1 MAAIVV
7 AACGVPVV
15 KHGNR
20 AASSLSGG
28 ADTLEALGVR
38 IDLGP
43 DEVAR
48 CVAEVG
54 IGFCFAP
61 MFHPSYRYAGAARRE
76 IGVPTVFNLLGPLT
90 NPAGPRAGLIGCAFG
105 DLAEVMAGVFA
116 ARRCSVLVVHGDD
129 GLDELTTTT
138 TSTIWRVQAGT
149 IDRLTFDPAGFGF
162 ARAELSELVGGD
174 AEFNAAEARSV
185 FSGATGPVRD
195 AVVLNAAGAMV
206 AHAGLSSSRRVAAGL
221 GGRVGTRCGSDRQR
235 GRRRAARPL
244 GAVHPVAAGSRR
256 RRGHCAAANRA
267 ERAVAAHAAEAAAP
281 SPGER
286 PSRRWRARSGCP
298 ERPASG
304 PAARSPRRVRRPA
317 GLGVEDRSA
326 RPRTA
331 RRPRASAA
339 PRGRR
344 CPRRPAGRAG
354 PPPGASRRRRP
365 AGPPPIRRPS
375 PGRAAAARATASR
388 WRPRR
393 GRAAARRSR
402 SGRARPAPD
411 LIDGRR
417 QRRVDRPR
425 RSASAAAPDRRR
437 VIVGRSRP
445 GRPDTVTP
453 HAGGRTARAA
463 PSAPAGWCR
472 CALR

>member
-1 MAAIVV
+1 MTGVATPAQIAAFGVSMKMKRPTPAEVSELADTMLSHARRVPTDVIGTDTVDVVGTGGDGANTVNLSTMAAVV
-7 AACGVPVV
+7 VGACGVPVV

-61 MFHPSYRYAGAARRE
+61 QFHPSLRHAGAARRE

-90 NPAGPRAGLIGCAFG
+90 NPASPRAGLIGCAFG

-185 FSGATGPVRD
+185 FAGGTGPVRD
-195 AVVLNAAGAMV
+195 AVILNAAGAMV
-206 AHAGLSSSRRVAAGL
+206 AHAGLSSSAEWLPAWEAGL
-221 GGRVGTRCGSDRQR
+221 
-235 GRRRAARPL
+235 
-244 GAVHPVAAGSRR
+244 SR
-256 RRGHCAAANRA
+256 
-267 ERAVAAHAAEAAAP
+267 AAEAIDSGAA
-281 SPGER
+281 GELLD
-286 PSRRWRARSGCP
+286 RWAQFTRS
-298 ERPASG
+298 
-304 PAARSPRRVRRPA
+304 
-317 GLGVEDRSA
+317 L
-326 RPRTA
+326 
-331 RRPRASAA
+331 
-339 PRGRR
+339 
-344 CPRRPAGRAG
+344 
-354 PPPGASRRRRP
+354 
-365 AGPPPIRRPS
+365 
-375 PGRAAAARATASR
+375 
-388 WRPRR
+388 
-393 GRAAARRSR
+393 
-402 SGRARPAPD
+402 
-411 LIDGRR
+411 
-417 QRRVDRPR
+417 
-425 RSASAAAPDRRR
+425 
-437 VIVGRSRP
+437 
-445 GRPDTVTP
+445 
-453 HAGGRTARAA
+453 
-463 PSAPAGWCR
+463 
-472 CALR
+472 